1 MSKEFEI
8 KLKIIGDCQEDSEL
22 LDTYSRRLKEELLEL
37 DVDSV
42 EQISKTDA
50 PKGSKGV
57 GLASLGEMVLSMAP
71 IEYGVSS
78 VMGAVQSFVGR
89 NQCNVRVDIGSNS
102 IEIQGT
108 SDEEQRKLVDA
119 FINSVSQ

>member
-1 MSKEFEI
+1 MLTGRQFDRFRSEV
-8 KLKIIGDCQEDSEL
+8 LIGDQ
-22 LDTYSRRLKEELLEL
+22 T
-37 DVDSV
+37 
-42 EQISKTDA
+42 EQ
-50 PKGSKGV
+50 V
-57 GLASLGEMVLSMAP
+57 VN
-71 IEYGVSS
+71 
-78 VMGAVQSFVGR
+78 AVQSFAGR